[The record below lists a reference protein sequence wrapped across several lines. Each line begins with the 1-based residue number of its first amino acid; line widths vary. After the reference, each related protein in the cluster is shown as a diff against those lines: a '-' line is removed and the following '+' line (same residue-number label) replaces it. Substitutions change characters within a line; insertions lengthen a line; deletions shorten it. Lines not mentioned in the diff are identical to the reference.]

1 MTATFIYVT
10 ASSYEDAHKI
20 GSVIVAER
28 LAACANLL
36 PGMTSIFWWE
46 GRIQEASEVTLILKT
61 RSDLVERL
69 TDRVRELH
77 PYECP
82 CIVALPIT
90 GGNGMFIDWIVSET
104 T

>member
-1 MTATFIYVT
+1 MSATFIYVT
-10 ASSYEDAHKI
+10 ASSYEDAHRI
-20 GSVIVAER
+20 GSAVVAER

-36 PGMTSIFWWE
+36 PGITSMFWWE
-46 GRIQEASEVTLILKT
+46 GRVQEASEVTIILKT

-82 CIVALPIT
+82 CIVALPIS
-90 GGNGMFIDWIVSET
+90 GGNGMFIDWIISET
-104 T
+104 R

>member
-1 MTATFIYVT
+1 MSATFVYVT
-10 ASSYEDAHKI
+10 ASSYKDAHRI
-20 GSVIVAER
+20 GSAIVAER

-36 PGMTSIFWWE
+36 PGMTSMFWWE
-46 GRIQEASEVTLILKT
+46 GRVQEASEVTIILKT
-61 RSDLVERL
+61 RDDLVERL

-90 GGNGMFIDWIVSET
+90 GGNDMFIDWIINET

>member
-1 MTATFIYVT
+1 MKATFIYVT
-10 ASSYEDAHKI
+10 ASSYEDAHRI
-20 GSVIVAER
+20 GSAVVAER

-36 PGMTSIFWWE
+36 PGMTSMFWWE
-46 GRIQEASEVTLILKT
+46 DRVQEASEVTIILKT

-90 GGNGMFIDWIVSET
+90 GGNGMFIDWIISET
-104 T
+104 G